1 MPQIPS
7 FSRSHTCAMWRAL
20 GTEPSLTSQI
30 LEQLL
35 ETLSREIPY
44 KESKSFLLGS
54 GSERVATPL
63 PLAATCAL
71 DELMSVPEAAA
82 AVLERFPTLFQSL
95 LLRLGCSVGVQLPK
109 FLQGREKR
117 SQLGSAPRSL
127 QPCSCA
133 VETLK
138 AMLERAG
145 NDDVVRDVG
154 NAGGWELMGIPE
166 RHHDGIALLAGAM
179 ARLCGPRLP
188 PIVRSLIP
196 VLGSVFECQRVTSTA
211 FLAELLNH
219 NVVNDLILLE
229 PLLDALTALEKDSC
243 LLVRILALRGLGNVT
258 SGCPEKIRRHGS
270 QLLASMVNG
279 MDDKDDPNNL
289 VALEAMSSLS
299 KLLDHLEERDVQSM
313 LLHIAIRIRPFF
325 DSEQPDLRRS
335 SIVLFGNLSRF
346 GRADSEVFLEQ
357 VLNGLVTLLLH
368 LQDPCPDVVKACKFA
383 LRMCGPGLGCEGLRE
398 MFGNHLREERGL
410 HYGEFINDVCKFLMR
425 SHPALLSR
433 LISTNLFYFKSPWRE
448 LRAAAPMFI
457 GFLVLHVD
465 EEQGQQVDLDQLIS
479 ALKLLLKDPVPAV
492 RIKVAETLGRLVRLL

>member
-1 MPQIPS
+1 P
-7 FSRSHTCAMWRAL
+7 
-20 GTEPSLTSQI
+20 
-30 LEQLL
+30 
-35 ETLSREIPY
+35 
-44 KESKSFLLGS
+44 
-54 GSERVATPL
+54 
-63 PLAATCAL
+63 
-71 DELMSVPEAAA
+71 
-82 AVLERFPTLFQSL
+82 FPH
-95 LLRLGCSVGVQLPK
+95 R
-109 FLQGREKR
+109 
-117 SQLGSAPRSL
+117 
-127 QPCSCA
+127 
-133 VETLK
+133 
-138 AMLERAG
+138 
-145 NDDVVRDVG
+145 
-154 NAGGWELMGIPE
+154 
-166 RHHDGIALLAGAM
+166 AM

-188 PIVRSLIP
+188 RIVRSLIP

-219 NVVNDLILLE
+219 NVVNNLILLE

-243 LLVRILALRGLGNVT
+243 LLVRVLALRGLGNVA
-258 SGCPEKIRRHGS
+258 SGSPEKIRRHGS

-313 LLHIAIRIRPFF
+313 LLHMAIRIRPFF
-325 DSEQPDLRRS
+325 DSEHPDLRRS

-346 GRADSEVFLEQ
+346 SRADSEVFSEQ
-357 VLNGLVTLLLH
+357 ILNGLVTLLLH

-383 LRMCGPGLGCEGLRE
+383 LRMCGPSLGCEGLRE
-398 MFGNHLREERGL
+398 MFGNHLWEERGL

-457 GFLVLHVD
+457 GFLVLHMD

-479 ALKLLLKDPVPAV
+479 G
-492 RIKVAETLGRLVRLL
+492 EW